1 MRLQMHG
8 GKRRYLK
15 IILALLAILACVPL
29 LDAGATAAE
38 RRLALVVGNGS
49 YKAKPLATA
58 INDAALIAQTLQ
70 LAGFDII
77 GVRDPDLGLLRK
89 SVGDLTDKVASTGP
103 DATVFLYF
111 SGYAVQ
117 LAGENYLIPI
127 GSEITNLADLPARA
141 LSLTELMRAL
151 GMLKAKSVLIV
162 LDAAR
167 PGPFVLPGQAGGLAW
182 TEPEANMLV
191 AFSAAP
197 GTLVRDTAE
206 GYGAYAKALAEM
218 IRESDLTPENLF
230 ERVRLRVHDLSRGT
244 QIPWNASKIEA
255 QFRFLGRSPGAPSR
269 NDAQSRSAQL
279 RLQSMRALGAQ
290 QAYLVALMRDTFDA
304 YSDFV
309 ADYWQDPMTKRAR
322 ALLAARRESITWRRT
337 CQANEAAAFWT
348 YLERYPHGPHVA
360 DAERLLAKMGAATT
374 PPAMFARMDYDV
386 PPPLPDELEY
396 VERPALMLDDRAF
409 GFEPPPPTPPNF
421 LEPPSQE
428 MLNPPPAAA
437 PVTAHGLPVLSLS
450 LQAFLRT
457 PPNVGPMPSPSNSAR
472 EAWVMRPAIEIPTG
486 PEKQTGSSVI
496 SLPPESNSTSDPADE
511 VQSTVAAKAS
521 GSKNLGPRGGNQPA
535 TNEITSRLAGSPR
548 AESATPRWL
557 TDVLTARKQS
567 ALQWISLADTEM
579 PVAVPSMFAP
589 AAAGMTLQTWRYGIP
604 MSRTI
609 SRGVRSGA
617 VARPRTAV
625 PGQTPPEG
633 GLLERI
639 TGIVPAST
647 PQSITRAPAAGNP
660 SKPTTNAAGRSLDQ
674 PSPRRKPA
682 TTPAPPS
689 RAVTTPSG
697 APTDPQ

>member
-8 GKRRYLK
+8 SKRRYLN

-38 RRLALVVGNGS
+38 RRLALVIGNGS

-70 LAGFDII
+70 LAGFDVI
-77 GVRDPDLGLLRK
+77 GARDLDLGLLRK
-89 SVGDLTDKVASTGP
+89 SVGDLTDKVASTEPG
-103 DATVFLYF
+103 ATVFVYF

-127 GSEITNLADLPARA
+127 GAEITNLADLPARA

-197 GTLVRDTAE
+197 GTLARDTAE

-218 IRESDLTPENLF
+218 IREGDLTPENLF
-230 ERVRLRVHDLSRGT
+230 ERVRLRVHDLSRGA

-255 QFRFLGRSPGAPSR
+255 QFRFFERSSGAPSR
-269 NDAQSRSAQL
+269 IDAPGRTAQL
-279 RLQSMRALGAQ
+279 RFQPMRALGAQ
-290 QAYLVALMRDTFDA
+290 QAYLVALLRDTFDA
-304 YSDFV
+304 YADYV
-309 ADYWQDPMTKRAR
+309 ADYWQDPIAKRVR
-322 ALLAARRESITWRRT
+322 ALLASRRESVTWRRT

-348 YLERYPHGPHVA
+348 YLERYQHGPHVA

-374 PPAMFARMDYDV
+374 PPAMFTRMDYDV

-409 GFEPPPPTPPNF
+409 GFEPPPPTPSNF
-421 LEPPSQE
+421 LEPPPQE
-428 MLNPPPAAA
+428 MLNPPPAAPA
-437 PVTAHGLPVLSLS
+437 TAHGLPVLSLP

-496 SLPPESNSTSDPADE
+496 YLPPESNSTSDPADE
-511 VQSTVAAKAS
+511 VQSPVAAEAS
-521 GSKNLGPRGGNQPA
+521 GRKNLGPRGGNQPA

-548 AESATPRWL
+548 AESATPGWL
-557 TDVLTARKQS
+557 TDVLMARKQS
-567 ALQWISLADTEM
+567 ALQWISLADTGV
-579 PVAVPSMFAP
+579 PVAVPLMFAP

-604 MSRTI
+604 SSRPNPQT
-609 SRGVRSGA
+609 
-617 VARPRTAV
+617 ARPVVRARPQTAAA
-625 PGQTPPEG
+625 GQTPN
-633 GLLERI
+633 LLQQLNGSVPSSTARSAAH
-639 TGIVPAST
+639 VPAAT
-647 PQSITRAPAAGNP
+647 GNP
-660 SKPTTNAAGRSLDQ
+660 SKPTTNAAGRSLTAADQ
-674 PSPRRKPA
+674 PSPRRKPV

-689 RAVTTPSG
+689 RAVTTSSG